1 MNKYENRLIRG
12 NRLKHV
18 IKKLHDLLKESKA
31 ISPNYQKYSI
41 SNTET
46 CLYLYFNQSE
56 GYAEKL
62 RFDFYSSKEPLQ
74 VDEIKMYSL
83 INYMD
88 DIINTSSN
96 ATKRQNLPIVFVVA
110 DKAMKSD
117 MTKKVFTDKVNTFF
131 SADEYRN
138 TEYCSY
144 TMSASA
150 RKDRVQKRI
159 KLLWD
164 AIN

>member
-1 MNKYENRLIRG
+1 MNKYENNLIRG
-12 NRLKHV
+12 NQLKHV
-18 IKKLHDLLKESKA
+18 IKKLHDLLKESEA

-41 SNTET
+41 RNAET

-74 VDEIKMYSL
+74 VDEIKMYSI

-88 DIINTSSN
+88 DIINTSRN
-96 ATKRQNLPIVFVVA
+96 ATKIENLPIVFVVA
-110 DKAMKSD
+110 DKAIENGMN
-117 MTKKVFTDKVNTFF
+117 KKVFTAKVKAFF
-131 SADEYRN
+131 SEDEYRK

-150 RKDRVQKRI
+150 RKDHVQKRI

-164 AIN
+164 TIK